1 MTKRLVLL
9 MLSAALAFA
18 GDLTGKWTVEV
29 ETDQGSGTPSW
40 TLKQDG
46 NKVSGKYAGM
56 LGDQEMKGTVN
67 GDEFELSFP
76 SEYGPV
82 KYTGRIDGDKV
93 SGKVDLAG
101 QATGTFKGTRAK

>member
-1 MTKRLVLL
+1 MKRLAVLL
-9 MLSAALAFA
+9 LSAALTFA

-46 NKVSGKYAGM
+46 GKLTGKYSGM
-56 LGDQEMKGTVN
+56 LGDQQMTGTIK
-67 GDEFELSFP
+67 GDEFELSFQ
-76 SEYGPV
+76 SEYGAV
-82 KYTGRIDGDKV
+82 KYNGKVDGDKV

-101 QATGTFKGTRAK
+101 QATGTFKGTRVK